1 MYVELL
7 QIYEQETEKNEL
19 TKIPSDFYVRV
30 ADYVR
35 RLKEEGR
42 MLDRRTIKAN
52 LLKREMQN
60 ARRMIQMLIQIRYM
74 KIVKRTARMQ
84 NVPSDLLTSEEQEI
98 CKTISPLS
106 GNFQSLTD
114 DVLKGRTPKASVA
127 QTRKRTILLFM
138 KEVPSVIGSD
148 MKSYGPF
155 EIEDLASLP
164 IENARLLVHQG
175 SADTV
180 DFG

>member
-1 MYVELL
+1 MYGELL
-7 QIYEQETEKNEL
+7 QVYEQEIEKNEL

-30 ADYVR
+30 ADYVQ

-42 MLDRRTIKAN
+42 MLDKRTIKAN
-52 LLKREMQN
+52 LLRKEMQN
-60 ARRMIQMLIQIRYM
+60 VRRMIRMLIQMRYM
-74 KIVKRTARMQ
+74 KILKKTERIQKVS
-84 NVPSDLLTSEEQEI
+84 PELLTSEEQEI
-98 CKTISPLS
+98 CKAISALS
-106 GNFQSLTD
+106 ENFGSLTD
-114 DVLKGRTPKASVA
+114 DVLKGRTSRISIA
-127 QTRKRTILLFM
+127 QKRRRTILHFM

-164 IENARLLVHQG
+164 IENARIMVHQG

-180 DFG
+180 EVG